1 MLDAEA
7 KLREQMWKFDDNLSA
22 EGIILHYNSFIY
34 LLNIPGAGMGFIY
47 FITPTLTS
55 QGERT

>member
-7 KLREQMWKFDDNLSA
+7 KLREQMWNFDDNLSA

-34 LLNIPGAGMGFIY
+34 LLNIPAWGLYI
-47 FITPTLTS
+47 L
-55 QGERT
+55 